1 MRLLVVAVAMCTA
14 LLVTTAHA
22 QTTVAPAKKPGTT
35 SGPAPHGNDP
45 GSIARERATTSAPNL
60 SGSIPQPGRAP
71 EVQEHKA
78 IRAAP
83 IVSPPQAARPAPP
96 DGGGTSECDC
106 YRMEREMIRNRDGS
120 ISQQFT
126 KRLDGTKSLAC
137 CRR

>member
-1 MRLLVVAVAMCTA
+1 MHLFSVVVVICTA

-22 QTTVAPAKKPGTT
+22 QTTVAPAKKPGGTLGNT
-35 SGPAPHGNDP
+35 SHGGDP
-45 GSIARERATTSAPNL
+45 GSAVRDRATTSAPNL
-60 SGSIPQPGRAP
+60 SGSIPQTGRAP